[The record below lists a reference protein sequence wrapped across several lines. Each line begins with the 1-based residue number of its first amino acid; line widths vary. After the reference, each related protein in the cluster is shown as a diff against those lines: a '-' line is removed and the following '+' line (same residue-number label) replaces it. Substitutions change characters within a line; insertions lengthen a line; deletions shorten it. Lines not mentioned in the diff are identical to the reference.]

1 MNGPHNLRRVIG
13 LAGGTA
19 LIVGITIGSG
29 IFRTPP
35 TIAGLVPN
43 PLVIMGLWT
52 AFGLI
57 SICGA
62 LAVAELSS
70 LLPEAGGVYV
80 FLREAYGDAAAF
92 VFGWLYVLVTTPT
105 TVAALATV
113 FAEFLLN
120 LLGIRSSVTTVQLV
134 AIAAI
139 IILTCAN
146 VLGARVGAAVS
157 EVTTLVKVAALAAI
171 ILGAFLLGNG
181 SLSHFTEGGVVQG
194 GG

>member
-1 MNGPHNLRRVIG
+1 MIQSPPHDLRRVIG
-13 LAGGTA
+13 LAGGVA

-62 LAVAELSS
+62 LAVAELST
-70 LLPEAGGVYV
+70 LLPQAGGVYV

-105 TVAALATV
+105 AVASLATV

-120 LLGIRSSVTTVQLV
+120 LLRIPAGVATVQLI
-134 AIAAI
+134 ATAAI
-139 IILTCAN
+139 ISLTGAN

-157 EVTTLVKVAALAAI
+157 EVTTLVKVSALAAI
-171 ILGAFLLGNG
+171 IP
-181 SLSHFTEGGVVQG
+181 
-194 GG
+194 